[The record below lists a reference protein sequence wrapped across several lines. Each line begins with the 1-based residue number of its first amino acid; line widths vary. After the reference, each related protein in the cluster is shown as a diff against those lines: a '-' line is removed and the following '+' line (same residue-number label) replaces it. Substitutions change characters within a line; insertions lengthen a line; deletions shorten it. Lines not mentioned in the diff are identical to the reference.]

1 MLPYL
6 YCSPNRL
13 CPTSNGVFVGLRCAV
28 VPSVLCLVSMRSGSH
43 GKNMANNFIFFW
55 GGNHNQNGL
64 CFQRCTKRV
73 EQITIKAFNRPGD
86 ATSGWDGIELG
97 TPRHAEVQ
105 WPPQVQKQQCGCVF
119 HILLLEPGTWSEIA
133 LFLGSL
139 SK

>member
-1 MLPYL
+1 MERTWQTIL
-6 YCSPNRL
+6 
-13 CPTSNGVFVGLRCAV
+13 
-28 VPSVLCLVSMRSGSH
+28 
-43 GKNMANNFIFFW
+43 IFFW

-73 EQITIKAFNRPGD
+73 EQITINAFNRPGD